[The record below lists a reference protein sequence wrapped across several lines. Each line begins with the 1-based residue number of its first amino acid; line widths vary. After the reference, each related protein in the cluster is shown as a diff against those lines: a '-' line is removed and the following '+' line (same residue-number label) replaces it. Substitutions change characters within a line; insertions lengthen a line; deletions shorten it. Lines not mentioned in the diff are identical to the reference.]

1 MKLRPNLTINTTKEL
16 SLRLGIKEEL
26 ITQTSKKIKQSYSE
40 FKEKDAKGKERHFYQ
55 AYGTLKLIHQRID
68 KRLLNTIEYP
78 KRFQGGIKERSIV
91 SNAQLHTGKKFV
103 VKLDIKSFFPTVTNK
118 QVYQSFRN
126 IGCAPDVARLITQLT
141 TVDGHLPQG
150 FTTSTKVAALVLRN
164 PDKRLLAFL
173 KPLGLTHS
181 FWIDDITISGNQ
193 WDDGNLEIVTRIFQQ
208 EGLPLNKEKQE
219 IVSKKERQLVT
230 GIVVNKKTNIT
241 KEKLRK
247 IKQELH
253 FCEKFGVKEHLQ
265 KTEQTLEVRVY
276 LQSLG
281 GRVAQAY
288 STNPA
293 NKILKQQLDRILQTE
308 KKKEA
313 VEIRRNYPMLKK

>member
-78 KRFQGGIKERSIV
+78 KRFQGGIKKRSIV

-173 KPLGLTHS
+173 KPFGLKHS

-193 WDDGNLEIVTRIFQQ
+193 WNDSYLKIVTRIFQQ
-208 EGLPLNKEKQE
+208 EGLPLNQAKQE
-219 IVSKKERQLVT
+219 IVNVKKQQLVT
-230 GIVVNKKTNIT
+230 GLVVNKKINIT
-241 KEKLRK
+241 KDKLRK
-247 IKQELH
+247 IKQEVH
-253 FCEKFGVKEHLQ
+253 FCEKFGVKEHL
-265 KTEQTLEVRVY
+265 KNIGSTLTVDRY

-281 GRVAQAY
+281 GRIAKAY
-288 STNPA
+288 SVNSA
-293 NKILKQQLDRILQTE
+293 NKGL
-308 KKKEA
+308 KKKLSSLLTIEKGKRKT
-313 VEIRRNYPMLKK
+313 EIEKAYPMLKQ